1 MKATGIIRNLD
12 QLGRLVIPK
21 ETRKAFNLND
31 GDPIE
36 MFTDGDEIILKKYN
50 PGCHC
55 CGSMDHLTE
64 VLGLKI
70 CPKCLKE
77 FAKAIDIIDKLR

>member
-1 MKATGIIRNLD
+1 MKSTGIVRNLD

>member
-1 MKATGIIRNLD
+1 MRSLGIVRNLD

-77 FAKAIDIIDKLR
+77 FAKAINIIDKLR

>member
-1 MKATGIIRNLD
+1 MKSTGIVRNLG

>member
-12 QLGRLVIPK
+12 QLGRFVIPK

-55 CGSMDHLTE
+55 CGSLDHLTE

>member
-1 MKATGIIRNLD
+1 MRSLGIVRNLD

>member
-1 MKATGIIRNLD
+1 MKATGMVRNLD

-21 ETRKAFNLND
+21 ETRKVFDLNE

-55 CGSMDHLTE
+55 CGSVDHLTE